1 MDCFIVDNIKI
12 REASNNDIPIILGL
26 LYELGRPKPE
36 NDADVDVFRK
46 LARNYVNNSDKQI
59 LVAVSDDIK
68 IIGMV
73 SVVFLPRLNQILTE
87 MYIPELIV
95 LEEYRN
101 HRIGKKLIESCISL
115 AKNKKC
121 YRIRLESGNQRTESH
136 KFYTRMGFIQSAF
149 SFTKN
154 LS

>member
-1 MDCFIVDNIKI
+1 MNNVKI
-12 REASNNDIPIILGL
+12 RKASNNDIPIILGL

-36 NDADVDVFRK
+36 NDSDVDFFRK

-59 LVAVSDDIK
+59 LVAICDDVK
-68 IIGMV
+68 IVGIV
-73 SVVFLPRLNQILTE
+73 SVVFLSRLNQTLME

-95 LEEYRN
+95 LEEYQN
-101 HRIGKKLIESCISL
+101 QGIGKKLIESCISL
-115 AKNKKC
+115 AKNAKC
-121 YRIRLESGNQRTESH
+121 YRIRLESSNQRTQSH
-136 KFYTRMGFIQSAF
+136 EFYTHIGFIQSAF

>member
-1 MDCFIVDNIKI
+1 MKNIKI
-12 REASNNDIPIILGL
+12 RNASNNDIPIILGL

-36 NDADVDVFRK
+36 NDSDVDIFRK

-59 LVAVSDDIK
+59 FVAVCDDVK
-68 IIGMV
+68 IVGMV
-73 SVVFLPRLNQILTE
+73 SAVFLSRLNQTLME

-101 HRIGKKLIESCISL
+101 QGIGKKLIESCISL
-115 AKNKKC
+115 AKNEKC
-121 YRIRLESGNQRTESH
+121 YRIRLESRNQRVESH
-136 KFYTRMGFIQSAF
+136 RFYTHIGFIQSAF